1 MVVSFECVTRSTKTE
16 CEMFDLARS
25 IESHTRSQAASGE
38 KAVAGVTDGLIG
50 LGQDVTWSARHFGIV
65 FRLTSTVTE
74 FDAPHRF
81 VDEQTRGPFASF
93 RHEHRF
99 EPSEGGSVMI
109 DRLEFAAPFGPLGR
123 IVEKVALAP
132 YLRRLIEERGRFLA
146 AS

>member
-1 MVVSFECVTRSTKTE
+1 MAVSFECVTHSTKPDH
-16 CEMFDLARS
+16 EMFDLARS
-25 IESHTRSQAASGE
+25 IDSHTRSQAASGE

-65 FRLTSTVTE
+65 FRLTSKVTE

-81 VDEQTRGPFASF
+81 VDEQTKGPFLSF

-99 EPSEGGSVMI
+99 EPASGGSVMV
-109 DRLEFAAPFGPLGR
+109 DRVEFVAPFGPLGR
-123 IVEKVALAP
+123 LVEKVALAP